1 MSFVRNEV
9 NDDSVHTGCYCH
21 GIHQDFVHM
30 CYNVPRDY
38 IVDKVHIVLM
48 DYIVQRGY
56 NDHNDDNVH
65 KAYNGHNGH
74 NVCIGCTVYKTY
86 RTYKVYNDY
95 KDYNEINK
103 NRSSMIILFT
113 NIKGGVGKTS
123 TCALFAQYLYE
134 SGYPV
139 TVLDA
144 DIQASLSRH
153 REREL
158 AANPDV
164 TVPWEVS
171 TIDTADRQ
179 SLMSSIEEV
188 MKLEGIVLIDMPGT
202 LNAVNLDLL
211 YKVADLAVVPISYDF
226 DTIDATGLFIKVVRK
241 MKDIKMVFLP
251 NRINST
257 ENRADEMK
265 QREET
270 VKILGRI
277 GKVTPRIK
285 QSVVIKRYS
294 TVSPLDKYQKAAVEH
309 AFDAIVEQIKL

>member
-1 MSFVRNEV
+1 
-9 NDDSVHTGCYCH
+9 
-21 GIHQDFVHM
+21 M
-30 CYNVPRDY
+30 CYNVPRYY

-48 DYIVQRGY
+48 DYIVHRGY
-56 NDHNDDNVH
+56 NDHNDDSVH
-65 KAYNGHNGH
+65 KAYNDHI
-74 NVCIGCTVYKTY
+74 VCIGCTVYEVY

-103 NRSSMIILFT
+103 NKSTMIILFT

-134 SGYPV
+134 SGYTV

-164 TVPWEVS
+164 TVPWEVN

-179 SLMSSIEEV
+179 SLMSFIEEV

-294 TVSPLDKYQKAAVEH
+294 TVSPLDNYQKAAVEH

>member
-1 MSFVRNEV
+1 MCYIVPRGHNVHKGNNVSNG
-9 NDDSVHTGCYCH
+9 DSVH
-21 GIHQDFVHM
+21 
-30 CYNVPRDY
+30 
-38 IVDKVHIVLM
+38 KE
-48 DYIVQRGY
+48 Y
-56 NDHNDDNVH
+56 ND
-65 KAYNGHNGH
+65 H

-103 NRSSMIILFT
+103 NKSSMIILFT

-164 TVPWEVS
+164 AVPWEVN

-241 MKDIKMVFLP
+241 MKDIKMIFLP

>member
-1 MSFVRNEV
+1 MTTLCLILGVTFPILPRIFTVSSRCFISSARF
-9 NDDSVHTGCYCH
+9 SVE
-21 GIHQDFVHM
+21 
-30 CYNVPRDY
+30 
-38 IVDKVHIVLM
+38 LM
-48 DYIVQRGY
+48 RLGR
-56 NDHNDDNVH
+56 
-65 KAYNGHNGH
+65 
-74 NVCIGCTVYKTY
+74 KT
-86 RTYKVYNDY
+86 
-95 KDYNEINK
+95 
-103 NRSSMIILFT
+103 
-113 NIKGGVGKTS
+113 
-123 TCALFAQYLYE
+123 
-134 SGYPV
+134 
-139 TVLDA
+139 
-144 DIQASLSRH
+144 
-153 REREL
+153 
-158 AANPDV
+158 
-164 TVPWEVS
+164 
-171 TIDTADRQ
+171 

-241 MKDIKMVFLP
+241 MKDIKMIFLP

>member
-1 MSFVRNEV
+1 
-9 NDDSVHTGCYCH
+9 
-21 GIHQDFVHM
+21 M

-48 DYIVQRGY
+48 DYIVHRGY
-56 NDHNDDNVH
+56 NDHNDDSVH
-65 KAYNGHNGH
+65 KTYNDY
-74 NVCIGCTVYKTY
+74 NVCIGCTVYEVY

-103 NRSSMIILFT
+103 NRSNMIILFT

-134 SGYPV
+134 CGYPV
-139 TVLDA
+139 MVLDA

-164 TVPWEVS
+164 AVPWEVS

-241 MKDIKMVFLP
+241 MKDIRLVFLP

-257 ENRADEMK
+257 ENRADEMR

-294 TVSPLDKYQKAAVEH
+294 TISPLDKYQKAAVEH
-309 AFDAIVEQIKL
+309 AFDAILEQIKL

>member
-1 MSFVRNEV
+1 MI
-9 NDDSVHTGCYCH
+9 TK
-21 GIHQDFVHM
+21 IT
-30 CYNVPRDY
+30 
-38 IVDKVHIVLM
+38 L
-48 DYIVQRGY
+48 
-56 NDHNDDNVH
+56 
-65 KAYNGHNGH
+65 
-74 NVCIGCTVYKTY
+74 KTIK
-86 RTYKVYNDY
+86 TMFKM
-95 KDYNEINK
+95 
-103 NRSSMIILFT
+103 NRIILFT

-139 TVLDA
+139 MALDA

-164 TVPWEVS
+164 AVSWDVS
-171 TIDTADRQ
+171 TIDTTDRQ
-179 SLMSSIEEV
+179 SLQSSIEEA
-188 MKLEGIVLIDMPGT
+188 KKFEGIVLIDMPGT
-202 LNAVNLDLL
+202 LNASNLDLL
-211 YKVADLAVVPISYDF
+211 YQAADLAVVPISYDF
-226 DTIDATGLFIKVVRK
+226 DTIDATGIFIKVIKRV
-241 MKDIKMVFLP
+241 KDIQLVFLP
-251 NRINST
+251 NRILFVIQAGADDGGFAFIS

-309 AFDAIVEQIKL
+309 AFDAIVEQINV

>member
-1 MSFVRNEV
+1 
-9 NDDSVHTGCYCH
+9 
-21 GIHQDFVHM
+21 M

-48 DYIVQRGY
+48 DYIVHRGY

-65 KAYNGHNGH
+65 KAYNDY
-74 NVCIGCTVYKTY
+74 NVCIGCTVHKAY

-103 NRSSMIILFT
+103 NRNNMIILFT

-164 TVPWEVS
+164 AVPWAVS
-171 TIDTADRQ
+171 TIDTADRE

-241 MKDIKMVFLP
+241 MKDIRLVFLP

-257 ENRADEMK
+257 ENRADEMR

>member
-1 MSFVRNEV
+1 M
-9 NDDSVHTGCYCH
+9 CH
-21 GIHQDFVHM
+21 I
-30 CYNVPRDY
+30 VPKNY
-38 IVDKVHIVLM
+38 IDDKVHIVLM
-48 DYIVQRGY
+48 DYIVFKEYNVY
-56 NDHNDDNVH
+56 NDDSVH
-65 KAYNGHNGH
+65 KAYNDH
-74 NVCIGCTVYKTY
+74 NVCTGCTAYKTY

-95 KDYNEINK
+95 NDYNENNKINK
-103 NRSSMIILFT
+103 NIMIILFT

-171 TIDTADRQ
+171 TIDTADRE

-211 YKVADLAVVPISYDF
+211 YQAADLAAVPVSYDF

-241 MKDIKMVFLP
+241 MKDIRLVFLP
-251 NRINST
+251 NRINTT
-257 ENRADEMK
+257 ENRADEVK

>member
-1 MSFVRNEV
+1 M
-9 NDDSVHTGCYCH
+9 Y
-21 GIHQDFVHM
+21 
-30 CYNVPRDY
+30 YNVPRDY

-48 DYIVQRGY
+48 DYIVHRGY
-56 NDHNDDNVH
+56 NDHNDDSVH
-65 KAYNGHNGH
+65 KAYNDHI
-74 NVCIGCTVYKTY
+74 VCIGCTVYEVY

-103 NRSSMIILFT
+103 NKSTMIILFT

-134 SGYPV
+134 SGYTV

-164 TVPWEVS
+164 TVPWEVN

-241 MKDIKMVFLP
+241 MKDIRLIFLP

-294 TVSPLDKYQKAAVEH
+294 TISPLDKYQKAAVEH

>member
-1 MSFVRNEV
+1 MGGNPRQHPRHRFPPLRFLHYYIIGRPSWRSFL
-9 NDDSVHTGCYCH
+9 C
-21 GIHQDFVHM
+21 
-30 CYNVPRDY
+30 P
-38 IVDKVHIVLM
+38 L
-48 DYIVQRGY
+48 
-56 NDHNDDNVH
+56 
-65 KAYNGHNGH
+65 
-74 NVCIGCTVYKTY
+74 
-86 RTYKVYNDY
+86 
-95 KDYNEINK
+95 
-103 NRSSMIILFT
+103 
-113 NIKGGVGKTS
+113 VGKTS

-171 TIDTADRQ
+171 NIDTADRQ

-241 MKDIKMVFLP
+241 MKDIRLVFLP

-257 ENRADEMK
+257 ENRADEMR

-294 TVSPLDKYQKAAVEH
+294 TISPLDKFQRAAVEH
-309 AFDAIVEQIKL
+309 AFDAIIEQL

>member
-1 MSFVRNEV
+1 
-9 NDDSVHTGCYCH
+9 
-21 GIHQDFVHM
+21 
-30 CYNVPRDY
+30 
-38 IVDKVHIVLM
+38 M
-48 DYIVQRGY
+48 DYIVFREY
-56 NDHNDDNVH
+56 NAYNEDSVH
-65 KAYNGHNGH
+65 KAYNDH
-74 NVCIGCTVYKTY
+74 NVCTGCTVYKAY

-103 NRSSMIILFT
+103 NKSSMIILFT

-134 SGYPV
+134 SGYPI

-171 TIDTADRQ
+171 TIDTADRE

-202 LNAVNLDLL
+202 LNAVNLALL

-241 MKDIKMVFLP
+241 MKDIRLIFLP

-257 ENRADEMK
+257 ENRADEMR

>member
-1 MSFVRNEV
+1 
-9 NDDSVHTGCYCH
+9 
-21 GIHQDFVHM
+21 M

-48 DYIVQRGY
+48 DYIVHRGY
-56 NDHNDDNVH
+56 NDHNDDSVH
-65 KAYNGHNGH
+65 KTYNDY
-74 NVCIGCTVYKTY
+74 NVCIGCTVHKAY
-86 RTYKVYNDY
+86 RIYNVYNDY

-103 NRSSMIILFT
+103 NRSNMIILFT

-171 TIDTADRQ
+171 NIDTADRQ

-241 MKDIKMVFLP
+241 MKDIKMIFLP

>member
-1 MSFVRNEV
+1 M
-9 NDDSVHTGCYCH
+9 Y
-21 GIHQDFVHM
+21 
-30 CYNVPRDY
+30 YNVPRDY

-48 DYIVQRGY
+48 DYIVHRGY
-56 NDHNDDNVH
+56 NDHNDDSVH
-65 KAYNGHNGH
+65 KAYNDHI
-74 NVCIGCTVYKTY
+74 VCIGCTVYEVY

-103 NRSSMIILFT
+103 NRSNMIILCT

-164 TVPWEVS
+164 TVPWEVN

-179 SLMSSIEEV
+179 SLMSFIEEV

-309 AFDAIVEQIKL
+309 AFAAIVEQIKL

>member
-1 MSFVRNEV
+1 
-9 NDDSVHTGCYCH
+9 
-21 GIHQDFVHM
+21 
-30 CYNVPRDY
+30 
-38 IVDKVHIVLM
+38 
-48 DYIVQRGY
+48 
-56 NDHNDDNVH
+56 
-65 KAYNGHNGH
+65 
-74 NVCIGCTVYKTY
+74 
-86 RTYKVYNDY
+86 
-95 KDYNEINK
+95 
-103 NRSSMIILFT
+103 MIILFT

-134 SGYPV
+134 SGYTV

-171 TIDTADRQ
+171 NIDTADRQ

-241 MKDIKMVFLP
+241 MKDIKMIFLP

-257 ENRADEMK
+257 ENRADEMM